1 MEAKY
6 TRSILDINNGSIV
19 KLIDEELKKVMVNMF
34 DEGTDDKAR
43 TLTVKLTFIPKND
56 KKEMSVKPVIT
67 SKLSPKKVKKF
78 ICLIRFSM
86 IRILAKL
93 LDSDFRSLQE

>member
-1 MEAKY
+1 
-6 TRSILDINNGSIV
+6 
-19 KLIDEELKKVMVNMF
+19 
-34 DEGTDDKAR
+34 
-43 TLTVKLTFIPKND
+43 
-56 KKEMSVKPVIT
+56 MSVKPVIT